1 MRYRPLGNSGLEVSV
16 VSFGAWQIGD
26 PAYWGPDEEADAEAA
41 VHTAID
47 EGINLFDTAEMYG
60 GGESERVLGKI
71 LGGRRKEV
79 LIASK
84 VSPEHCAPEQLTA
97 SCEASLARL
106 GTDYLDLYQVHWPSR
121 EIPFADTF
129 AALEKLRD
137 AGKIRAI
144 GLSNFGPQD
153 LSAWLAAGSAVCDQI
168 GYNIVF
174 RAPEY
179 EVMPACRKH
188 RLGTLAY
195 MPLMQGL
202 LAGRWKTID
211 DIPPARR
218 RTRHFSSKRP
228 GTRHGEKGCEEL
240 LMKTVA
246 HLARISETLEIPM
259 AALCLSWLL
268 AQPGVTSAILG
279 ARNPRQ
285 IKLNLA
291 TAGLDLGPAIMA
303 HLNEI
308 SAPLKSRLGANAD
321 LWLGPNDRRI
331 R

>member
-1 MRYRPLGNSGLEVSV
+1 MRYRPLGKSGLMVSV
-16 VSFGAWQIGD
+16 VSFGSWQIGD
-26 PAYWGPDEEADAEAA
+26 PEYWGPDVEVDAEAA

-71 LGGRRKEV
+71 LGARRKEV
-79 LIASK
+79 FIATK
-84 VSPEHCAPEQLTA
+84 VSPDHCAPEMLRQ
-97 SCEASLARL
+97 SCEGSLSRL
-106 GTDYLDLYQVHWPSR
+106 GTDYIDLYQVHWPSR
-121 EIPFADTF
+121 ETPFEDTY
-129 AALEKLRD
+129 AALEELRS
-137 AGKIRAI
+137 AGKIREI
-144 GLSNFGPQD
+144 GVSNFGPED
-153 LSAWLAAGSAVCDQI
+153 LQRWMSIGSAVCDQV

-179 EVMPACRKH
+179 EVMPACRKLG
-188 RLGTLAY
+188 LGTLAY
-195 MPLMQGL
+195 MPLMQGV
-202 LAGRWKTID
+202 LAGRWKTIE

-218 RTRHFSSKRP
+218 RTRHFSSKRA
-228 GTRHGEKGCEEL
+228 GTRHGEKGCEDL
-240 LMKTVA
+240 LMKTVG
-246 HLARISETLEIPM
+246 HLVRISETLEIPM

-291 TAGLDLGPAIMA
+291 TANLDLGPAIMA

-321 LWLGPNDRRI
+321 LWLGVDDRRI